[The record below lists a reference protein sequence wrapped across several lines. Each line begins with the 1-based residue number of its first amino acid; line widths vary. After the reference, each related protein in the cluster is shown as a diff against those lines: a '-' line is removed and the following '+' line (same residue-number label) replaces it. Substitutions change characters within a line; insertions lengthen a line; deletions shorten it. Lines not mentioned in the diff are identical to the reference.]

1 MTNNYFRLRMF
12 YVIHYLSVFLK
23 QSCQAWVTT
32 IFVFMYVF
40 IYCPLQE
47 LAGSQLPDQELNPG
61 KGNESPES

>member
-40 IYCPLQE
+40 IYFPLQE